1 MAVSI
6 KLKRTSTPSLS
17 PSTAQITTGELFINT
32 HDGKLFLK
40 KNNGI
45 ESIVDLSI
53 AFSQSGGTI
62 NATSG
67 TIDTIPISRGGGSV
81 VSNLAIGVSA
91 LTTNTTG
98 ANNLAFGRFA
108 LQNNNASDNLAI
120 GITALQQNTVG
131 FNNIGIGTSALNGN
145 IGGDNNIAIGVATL
159 SNNSGD
165 ANNNIAI
172 GTSALNGNIGGDN
185 NIAIGLNTLLLN
197 TAGSNNIAIGT
208 SALDSV
214 SISTN
219 NIGIGL
225 NALSTVS
232 VGNNNL
238 GVGTNALLITTANNN
253 TAFGIF
259 AGNNATTGND
269 NVFLGYNTTLL
280 NATDV
285 NSIVIGSSAIGIGSN
300 TAVIGTTSTTKT
312 KLWGVLSLDSTIITT
327 NAASFTINKPCGI
340 VRLTAV
346 SSFVVTNS
354 LVNADSIVL
363 CVVAS
368 ASTRTISRV
377 VPSSG
382 SFQCFLSG
390 NVTAGTRVSFLVI
403 STN

>member
-67 TIDTIPISRGGGSV
+67 TIDTIPMSRGGGSV

-98 ANNLAFGRFA
+98 ANN
-108 LQNNNASDNLAI
+108 
-120 GITALQQNTVG
+120 
-131 FNNIGIGTSALNGN
+131 
-145 IGGDNNIAIGVATL
+145 IAIGVSTL

-232 VGNNNL
+232 IGNNNL
-238 GVGTNALLITTANNN
+238 GVGTNALLTSTANNN

-269 NVFLGYNTTLL
+269 NLFLGYNTTLL
-280 NATDV
+280 TATDV

-327 NAASFTINKPCGI
+327 DAASFTINKPCGI

-354 LVNADSIVL
+354 LVNTDSIVL

-368 ASTRTISRV
+368 ASNRSVSRV
-377 VPSSG
+377 IPAAG